1 MKERA
6 EQTFFEDPAL
16 DRALAMVMTL
26 AAELYVTRDRLRVM
40 EAVLVERGVLEC
52 DELERF
58 EVSEAERA
66 DWDADRDAFV
76 KAIMENVRGTQVS
89 KGVV

>member
-16 DRALAMVMTL
+16 DRALGMVMTL

-40 EAVLVERGVLEC
+40 ETVLVERGVLES

-58 EVSEAERA
+58 EVPETERA

-89 KGVV
+89 KGVA

>member
-16 DRALAMVMTL
+16 DRALGMVMSL

-40 EAVLVERGVLEC
+40 ETILVERGVLEC
-52 DELERF
+52 GELERF
-58 EVSEAERA
+58 EVPEAAQAE
-66 DWDADRDAFV
+66 WNADRDTFV
-76 KAIMENVRGTQVS
+76 KAIMDNVRGAQVS
-89 KGVV
+89 KGVS

>member
-40 EAVLVERGVLEC
+40 ETVLVERGVLES

-58 EVSEAERA
+58 EVPETERA
-66 DWDADRDAFV
+66 DWDSDRDAFV

>member
-58 EVSEAERA
+58 EVPETERA
-66 DWDADRDAFV
+66 NWDADRDAFV
-76 KAIMENVRGTQVS
+76 KVIMESVRGTQVS